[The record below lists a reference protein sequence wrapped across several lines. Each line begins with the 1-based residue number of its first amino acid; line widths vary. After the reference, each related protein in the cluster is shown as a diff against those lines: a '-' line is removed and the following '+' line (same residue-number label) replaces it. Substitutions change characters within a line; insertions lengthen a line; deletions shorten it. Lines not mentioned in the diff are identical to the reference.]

1 MSHDAKLPVIPAKF
15 ILSFILVT
23 TLFSLWG
30 FANDITNPLVAAF
43 KDVFV
48 INNAQSSWVQ
58 MAFYGGYG
66 TMAIPAALFIRR
78 FSYKSGIIL
87 GLALYAIGAIDLRAG
102 RLHGEFQPLPAGTLH
117 PHLRARIFGDHRE
130 PLHPLDGAA

>member
-1 MSHDAKLPVIPAKF
+1 M
-15 ILSFILVT
+15 
-23 TLFSLWG
+23 
-30 FANDITNPLVAAF
+30 AAF

-78 FSYKSGIIL
+78 FSYKSGILL
-87 GLALYAIGAIDLRAG
+87 GLGLYALGALLCVPAASMASFNLFLVALYSRPSVSPSWRPPPTPTSFPWATRAP
-102 RLHGEFQPLPAGTLH
+102 Q
-117 PHLRARIFGDHRE
+117 RA
-130 PLHPLDGAA
+130 A

>member
-1 MSHDAKLPVIPAKF
+1 MSSNTAHPTIPGKF
-15 ILSFILVT
+15 LFSFILVT

-66 TMAIPAALFIRR
+66 TIVNLTPTFP
-78 FSYKSGIIL
+78 G
-87 GLALYAIGAIDLRAG
+87 
-102 RLHGEFQPLPAGTLH
+102 
-117 PHLRARIFGDHRE
+117 
-130 PLHPLDGAA
+130 

>member
-1 MSHDAKLPVIPAKF
+1 MSQPTRVPVIPRKF
-15 ILSFILVT
+15 LLSFILVT

-58 MAFYGGYG
+58 MAFYESYG
-66 TMAIPAALFIRR
+66 QCAIPAALFIRR
-78 FSYKSGIIL
+78 FSYKAGILL
-87 GLALYAIGAIDLRAG
+87 GLTLYAIGALICV
-102 RLHGEFQPLPAGTLH
+102 PAASWPASTCL
-117 PHLRARIFGDHRE
+117 
-130 PLHPLDGAA
+130 